1 MGVREVSDTS
11 ASSVDVRDGRR
22 RDDRRLEQLLQEVR
36 VAMPGVQVLFGF
48 LLAVPFQ
55 ARFDEITE
63 FQRIT
68 YFATLLCAAA
78 ATALFVAPVAFHRLT
93 FRQGHKAYLVRWGSR
108 MAIGGLLAL
117 GLAMNGVV
125 LLVTDLLF
133 EPAMV
138 VVTAAVVGALYVWLW
153 LGAAV
158 LRRRVAAEEP

>member
-1 MGVREVSDTS
+1 MTVSEANDRP
-11 ASSVDVRDGRR
+11 ASRIGGQDGRG

-68 YFATLLCAAA
+68 YFGTLLSAAA

-108 MAIGGLLAL
+108 MAIAGLLAL

-133 EPAMV
+133 RSATV
-138 VVTAAVVGALYVWLW
+138 IVTAAAVGVLYVWLW

-158 LRRRVAAEEP
+158 LRRRAEEES